1 MKQVAFSVNISQGY
15 ADWVIH
21 QQYFNNLDQSRE
33 IVFLMPLNLGLELTQ
48 IEVDFVMMDG
58 TIRTVVTKV
67 IERGKEEQIYEDKVA
82 STKTAL
88 AETLPKLDFDPS
100 FMRFQLGNMPPHCL
114 VTVRAFFAQE
124 LKVEDLSYCFRI
136 PAHFVPAYLGN
147 SSCSLMV
154 EQSEKYKSVQ
164 ETAKVE
170 AIPAKTNWLG
180 LWDLEIRLRGQG
192 TFERLCS
199 LNHPV

>member
-88 AETLPKLDFDPS
+88 AETLPKQCPSLNQTASHGIELPHLINKTLDTKIGVTLHG
-100 FMRFQLGNMPPHCL
+100 MIMPP
-114 VTVRAFFAQE
+114 
-124 LKVEDLSYCFRI
+124 
-136 PAHFVPAYLGN
+136 
-147 SSCSLMV
+147 
-154 EQSEKYKSVQ
+154 
-164 ETAKVE
+164 
-170 AIPAKTNWLG
+170 
-180 LWDLEIRLRGQG
+180 RL
-192 TFERLCS
+192 
-199 LNHPV
+199 